1 MKTTTLIF
9 FLALGFLL
17 TACIPD
23 RADVQAQYY
32 TPDEL
37 RTLQARLKLPAQVDE
52 YSFDFIKV
60 SNAKATLGRVLFYD
74 KQLSHNNSVSCAS
87 CHKQDAAF
95 SDTRAKSVGFNGQ
108 ETKRNSIPLAASAN
122 FITSYGG
129 GGSLAFTNNP
139 HSPPGRPLT
148 LGFLWDER
156 ARSIQE
162 QSILA
167 ITDPLEMG
175 MAIADLS
182 VKLSREPHYSI
193 LFRKAY
199 GDERI
204 TPERITEALQEF
216 LHGIVSV
223 NSKFDRNLQMHGRS
237 PDVDFSGFSSLENSG
252 KAIYMLHCSHC
263 HGIDMTT
270 PVMRVAN
277 NGLDLVSEDKGV
289 GGITNKASDMGLFKV
304 PFLRNVALTAP
315 YMHDGRFNT
324 LEEVV
329 EHYNS
334 GVKMH
339 PNLHPLLHDPAQ
351 PNTPKR
357 LHLNTTDKAALVA
370 FLHTLTDDSTIRH
383 SRFSDPFK

>member
-1 MKTTTLIF
+1 MKTNTLLS
-9 FLALGFLL
+9 FLALGLL
-17 TACIPD
+17 ATACIPD
-23 RADVQAQYY
+23 RADVQVQYY

-37 RTLQARLKLPAQVDE
+37 RTLQARLNLPAQVDE
-52 YSFDFIKV
+52 YSFNFIEI

-74 KQLSHNNSVSCAS
+74 KQLSRNNSVSCAS

-122 FITSYGG
+122 FVTSYGG
-129 GGSLAFTNNP
+129 GNSFTFVNTNGP
-139 HSPPGRPLT
+139 AGRPLT

-156 ARSIQE
+156 AHSITE
-162 QSILA
+162 QSALA
-167 ITDPLEMG
+167 ITDPVEMG
-175 MAIADLS
+175 MSMADLAL
-182 VKLSREPHYSI
+182 KLSAEPHYRI

-204 TPERITEALQEF
+204 IPDRITEALQEF
-216 LHGIVSV
+216 LNGIVSV
-223 NSKFDRNLQMHGRS
+223 NSKFDRNLQIHGRAT
-237 PDVDFSGFSSLENSG
+237 DVNFSGFTAVENIGKSL
-252 KAIYMLHCSHC
+252 YMTHCSGC
-263 HGIDMTT
+263 HGRDMSA

-277 NGLDLVSEDKGV
+277 NGLDVVSEDKGV

-304 PFLRNVALTAP
+304 PFLRNIALTAP

-324 LEEVV
+324 LEEVI

-334 GVKMH
+334 GIQMH
-339 PNLHPLLHDPAQ
+339 PNLHQLLRNPMQ
-351 PNTPKR
+351 PDTPKR
-357 LHLNTTDKAALVA
+357 LNLSATDKAALIA